1 MGTIKHR
8 NGKDQTETEEIKKR
22 WKNTQNCTIKGLNNP
37 ENRNDMVTDLE
48 PDILEC
54 EVKWTLLGSVTTN
67 KANGGDLI
75 PAELFQILKD
85 DAGKALYQYVT
96 KFGKLSGD
104 HRTKRGQFS
113 FQPQRRAVSKNVQT
127 TIQLCSFHMLAKK
140 CSKSFKLGF
149 SSM

>member
-1 MGTIKHR
+1 
-8 NGKDQTETEEIKKR
+8 
-22 WKNTQNCTIKGLNNP
+22 
-37 ENRNDMVTDLE
+37 MVTDLE

-85 DAGKALYQYVT
+85 DAVKALYQYVT
-96 KFGKLSGD
+96 KFGKLISD

-127 TIQLCSFHMLAKK
+127 TVQLCSFHMLAKK
-140 CSKSFKLGF
+140 CSKSFKLGY